1 MKITLFLILI
11 SPVLLFANAVNYDI
25 GAKLESDRGSTIA
38 LFHYRADAFRL
49 ETARDFNLEA
59 GDFMRYA
66 SIDVRDIYKAKR
78 GDIIP
83 VSYTHLTLPTTLQV

>member
-1 MKITLFLILI
+1 MKTTLFLILI
-11 SPVLLFANAVNYDI
+11 FPVLSFANAVNYDI

-49 ETARDFNLEA
+49 ETARDFNLDA

-66 SIDVRDIYKAKR
+66 SIDVETCTKPKEVTLFVLKKATVTVKFI
-78 GDIIP
+78 G
-83 VSYTHLTLPTTLQV
+83 